1 MPTIF
6 LTVPLSQSVGGSVNL
21 VWLKSKQVSS
31 PQGMEHPGS
40 VGEQLLDALE
50 QNVCNCAY
58 LWDELWSLRNDAHS
72 FHSTAQ
78 KSVKLLGWQKKK
90 ICTKWASSSPTQR
103 LVLNYDLCRGG
114 FCKTHQSEQ
123 SLPTTVFWAPSSLRR
138 MPFLGTAGKSIRCWF
153 GREHNWGQEDGCW
166 IIRDNNFWQHFVQLP
181 VPGESE
187 FGPL

>member
-21 VWLKSKQVSS
+21 VWLKSRQVSS

-58 LWDELWSLRNDAHS
+58 LWDELWSLRSDAHS
-72 FHSTAQ
+72 FHFTAQ
-78 KSVKLLGWQKKK
+78 KSVKLLEWQKKNMHK
-90 ICTKWASSSPTQR
+90 VSKFITNTKAGFKLWSLQRGLLQNPPVSRVPT
-103 LVLNYDLCRGG
+103 
-114 FCKTHQSEQ
+114 S
-123 SLPTTVFWAPSSLRR
+123 VFWAPSSLQR

-153 GREHNWGQEDGCW
+153 GRERNWGQKDGCW
-166 IIRDNNFWQHFVQLP
+166 IIRDNNFWQLFVQLP